1 MRDNLIPFL
10 QVSCDFEK
18 GSNKNKLD
26 MEELYVKEFII
37 YYDDKPVA
45 FVELIENNYDDEE
58 SAKKLLRYYDS
69 IVRYN
74 DELYVNGFCRLPAE
88 AMVLVSGSSKGTQ
101 QKYFFDNK
109 WYKQNRIGYED
120 LAEVLST
127 RVLMCS
133 NIEHYVPYKK
143 CIINGK
149 KGCLSENFLKRN
161 ETYSSLQRLY
171 DIYYD
176 RELTDV
182 VQGIGNIE
190 DKIQYV
196 LEFVQKITKLDIKEE
211 LGKLLTFDMLILN
224 TDRHFNN
231 IGLIIDKVTR
241 KYRVAPVFDNGNA
254 LLSNLG
260 EFPYDRS
267 IEENIEN
274 VIGKP
279 FYANLERQAMEIGF
293 GLKINYQKLYKLLGR
308 EPESRALEVL
318 KYQLKRY
325 EKILRDDNI

>member
-1 MRDNLIPFL
+1 MRD
-10 QVSCDFEK
+10 
-18 GSNKNKLD
+18 
-26 MEELYVKEFII
+26 FII

-45 FVELIENNYDDEE
+45 FIELIENKDDGKENAE
-58 SAKKLLRYYDS
+58 RLFQYYDS

-88 AMVLVSGSSKGTQ
+88 AMILVSGSSKGTQ

-133 NIEHYVPYKK
+133 NIENYVPYKK

-149 KGCLSENFLKRN
+149 KGCLSENFLKKN
-161 ETYSSLQRLY
+161 ESYSSLQRLY

-196 LEFVQKITKLDIKEE
+196 LEFVEKTTKLDIKEY
-211 LGKLLTFDMLILN
+211 LGKMFTFDMLILN

-231 IGLIIDKVTR
+231 IGLIINSVT
-241 KYRVAPVFDNGNA
+241 KQYRTAPIFDNGNA
-254 LLSNLG
+254 LLSDIG
-260 EFPYDRS
+260 EFPFDKS
-267 IEENIEN
+267 IEENIEK

-293 GLKINYQKLYKLLGR
+293 GLKINYQKLYKLLEK

-318 KYQLKRY
+318 KYQLNRY
-325 EKILRDDNI
+325 EHILRDDSV

>member
-1 MRDNLIPFL
+1 MRD
-10 QVSCDFEK
+10 
-18 GSNKNKLD
+18 
-26 MEELYVKEFII
+26 FII

-45 FVELIENNYDDEE
+45 FIELIENKDDGKENAE
-58 SAKKLLRYYDS
+58 RLFQYYDS

-88 AMVLVSGSSKGTQ
+88 AMILVSGSSKGTQ

-133 NIEHYVPYKK
+133 NIENYVPYKK

-149 KGCLSENFLKRN
+149 KGCLSENFLKRD
-161 ETYSSLQRLY
+161 EAYSSLQRLY
-171 DIYYD
+171 DIYYN

-196 LEFVQKITKLDIKEE
+196 LEFVEKATKLDIKEY
-211 LGKLLTFDMLILN
+211 LGKMLTFDMLILN

-231 IGLIIDKVTR
+231 IGLIINSVT
-241 KYRVAPVFDNGNA
+241 KQYRTAPIFDNGNA
-254 LLSNLG
+254 LLSDIG
-260 EFPYDRS
+260 EFPFDKS
-267 IEENIEN
+267 IEENIEK

-293 GLKINYQKLYKLLGR
+293 GLKINYQKLYKLLEK

-318 KYQLKRY
+318 KYQLNRY
-325 EKILRDDNI
+325 EHILRDDSV

>member
-1 MRDNLIPFL
+1 MRD
-10 QVSCDFEK
+10 
-18 GSNKNKLD
+18 
-26 MEELYVKEFII
+26 FII

-45 FVELIENNYDDEE
+45 FIELIENNFDDEE
-58 SAKKLLRYYDS
+58 NAKNLLRYYDS

-74 DELYVNGFCRLPAE
+74 DNLYVNGFCRLPAE

-133 NIEHYVPYKK
+133 NIENYVPYKK

-149 KGCLSENFLKRN
+149 KGCLSENFLKRD
-161 ETYSSLQRLY
+161 EAYSSLQRLY
-171 DIYYD
+171 DIYYN

-196 LEFVQKITKLDIKEE
+196 LEFVEKATKLDIKEY
-211 LGKLLTFDMLILN
+211 LGKMFTFDMLILN

-231 IGLIIDKVTR
+231 IGLIINSVT
-241 KYRVAPVFDNGNA
+241 KQYRTAPIFDNGNA
-254 LLSNLG
+254 LLSDIG
-260 EFPYDRS
+260 EFPFDKS
-267 IEENIEN
+267 IEENIEK

-293 GLKINYQKLYKLLGR
+293 GLKINYQKLYKLLEK

-318 KYQLKRY
+318 KYQLNRY
-325 EKILRDDNI
+325 EHILRDDSV

>member
-1 MRDNLIPFL
+1 MRD
-10 QVSCDFEK
+10 
-18 GSNKNKLD
+18 
-26 MEELYVKEFII
+26 FII

-45 FVELIENNYDDEE
+45 FIELIENEYDEKENADR
-58 SAKKLLRYYDS
+58 LLTYYNS
-69 IVRYN
+69 IVICN
-74 DELYVNGFCRLPAE
+74 DELSVNGFCRLPAE

-101 QKYFFDNK
+101 LKYFFDNK

-120 LAEVLST
+120 LAEVLSS

-133 NIEHYVPYKK
+133 NIENYVSYKK
-143 CIINGK
+143 CFINGK
-149 KGCLSENFLKRN
+149 RGCYSENFLKKN
-161 ETYSSLQRLY
+161 ESYSSLQRLY

-196 LEFVQKITKLDIKEE
+196 LEFVEKTTKLDIKEY
-211 LGKLLTFDMLILN
+211 LRKMFTFDMLILN

-231 IGLIIDKVTR
+231 IGLIINSVT
-241 KYRVAPVFDNGNA
+241 KQYRTAPIFDNGNA
-254 LLSNLG
+254 LLSDIG
-260 EFPYDRS
+260 EFPFDKS
-267 IEENIEN
+267 IEENIEK

-293 GLKINYQKLYKLLGR
+293 GLKINYQKLYKLLEK

-318 KYQLKRY
+318 KYQLNRY
-325 EKILRDDNI
+325 EHILRDDSV

>member
-1 MRDNLIPFL
+1 MRD
-10 QVSCDFEK
+10 
-18 GSNKNKLD
+18 
-26 MEELYVKEFII
+26 FII

-45 FVELIENNYDDEE
+45 FIELIENKYDDKEN
-58 SAKKLLRYYDS
+58 AKSLLQYYDS

-133 NIEHYVPYKK
+133 NIENYVLYKK

-161 ETYSSLQRLY
+161 EAYSSLQRLY
-171 DIYYD
+171 DIYYN

-196 LEFVQKITKLDIKEE
+196 LEFVEKVTKLDIKEY
-211 LGKLLTFDMLILN
+211 LGKMFTFDMLILN

-231 IGLIIDKVTR
+231 IGLIINSVT
-241 KYRVAPVFDNGNA
+241 KQYRTAPVFDNGNA
-254 LLSNLG
+254 LLSDIG
-260 EFPYDRS
+260 EFPFDKS
-267 IEENIEN
+267 IEENIEK

-293 GLKINYQKLYKLLGR
+293 GLKINYQKLYKLLEK

-318 KYQLKRY
+318 KYQLNRY
-325 EKILRDDNI
+325 EHILRDDSV